1 MKSPAAAIARYTFQE
16 ALRNRLF
23 GLTLAGLVCLLGV
36 TEFIGELALTETAAI
51 QALLVGSGMRL
62 FAVCTVSLFVITSTV
77 REFNDKGFELLLSL
91 PIPRH
96 SYFLGKFCGFLLLAL
111 VIAAAAA
118 ALLLLY
124 SDVASVMVW
133 LVSLIS
139 ELAIMIALSL
149 LLLLTFSNITVSFIL
164 ALAFYLLARSMAAIQ
179 LIARSPILE
188 TDTLSQA
195 FMNHLVDAAAF
206 LLPELHNFTRSDWLV
221 HGVSWQALGVVAG
234 QTLIYVVLLSAAG
247 LFDLYRKDL

>member
-1 MKSPAAAIARYTFQE
+1 MKSPTAVIAYYTFQE

-23 GLTLAGLVCLLGV
+23 ALTLAGLVCLLGI
-36 TEFIGELALTETAAI
+36 TEFIGELAVTETAGI
-51 QALLVGSGMRL
+51 QALIVGSGMRL

-77 REFNDKGFELLLSL
+77 REFNDKGFELILSL

-96 SYFLGKFCGFLLLAL
+96 SYFFGKFCGFLLLAL

-118 ALLLLY
+118 VLLLLY
-124 SDVASVMVW
+124 SDTVPVLIW
-133 LVSLIS
+133 LLSLVS

-149 LLLLTFSNITVSFIL
+149 LLLLTFSNITVSFML
-164 ALAFYLLARSMAAIQ
+164 ALAFYLLARSMSAIQ
-179 LIARSPILE
+179 LIAHSPILE
-188 TDTLSQA
+188 SDTLSQA

-221 HGVSWQALGVVAG
+221 YGVSWRDIGVVGG